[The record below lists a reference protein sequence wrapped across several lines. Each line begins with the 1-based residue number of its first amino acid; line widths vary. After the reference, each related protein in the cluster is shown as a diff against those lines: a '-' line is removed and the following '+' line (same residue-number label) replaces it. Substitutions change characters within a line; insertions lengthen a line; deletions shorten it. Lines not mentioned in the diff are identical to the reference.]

1 MAEMYPDES
10 IYNLIP
16 QDEIKAAKMPRYTS
30 RFRGMVK
37 EEMQKNRALNKT
49 MGPAKVDVPSPEK
62 FLQKHSKEL
71 KETEKRPF
79 QYEDHDRRK
88 PPVPARTE
96 KPVMGIQT
104 KKNFINSNAVEM
116 MMAVPK
122 KPKPI
127 YVDTKRGDK
136 QLLETSGLVPK
147 FVHKKDFGETPE
159 YLVRRNEET
168 RIAHEEYEAY
178 VKERLRQGAMK
189 QLSDEERQTV
199 LQGSLVTVK
208 DIQTNAVFTSS
219 LSIQTLYVQCIHVGQ
234 TIRTINGLKKN
245 WEELSQQYQGLS
257 VVIDT
262 VPKKNR
268 KERLENE
275 MKQLEKD
282 IEMIEKHKTIYIANN

>member
-71 KETEKRPF
+71 KETERGDILDFTERPF

-199 LQGSLVTVK
+199 LQG
-208 DIQTNAVFTSS
+208 
-219 LSIQTLYVQCIHVGQ
+219 
-234 TIRTINGLKKN
+234 LKKN